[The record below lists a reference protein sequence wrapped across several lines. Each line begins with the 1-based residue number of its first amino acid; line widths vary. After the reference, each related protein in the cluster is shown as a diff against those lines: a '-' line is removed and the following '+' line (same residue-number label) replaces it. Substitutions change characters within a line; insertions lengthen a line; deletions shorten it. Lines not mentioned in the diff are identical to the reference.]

1 MQHGHYLQKRGD
13 RYRFRARLPAG
24 LVPFALPGEIV
35 VNLQTN
41 SRTVAITRAR
51 VLRVALDPLL
61 TDLTLTIDRADAD
74 CLVRGWIDRH
84 AQAWEVNIATTGGLA
99 YFTKAEGEMMGPN
112 QSREM
117 DDLMRVVGD
126 MMVRPRLKATAQ
138 AALSGRR
145 PDALQSLEPVVAG
158 ALEDIA
164 PEIDRDSPDGHF
176 LARTILRGLATLLDE
191 RSEAERG
198 SLTPVPRC
206 SASRQPEKAAP
217 RPPSIPFLSRW
228 TEFETAKCNDGRW
241 KPDTASNASSSRKLF
256 LALIGDKPASAVT
269 RQDASQW
276 RNLLFLVPKLYD
288 KAREWRGLPV
298 REIIEAAEAR
308 KAAAEPG
315 VDPVARLKLATVDK
329 HFGNLQEYWDWLQTN
344 GHLPRGDTNPFEG
357 FIQSK
362 PKGRHAR
369 HERDAWPQAM
379 VEKLFTSP
387 VFSGCKSLQ
396 RRTVAGQ
403 IVYRDA
409 RFWVTLWGR
418 LTGAREDEIC
428 SRVVGDIEFIAGIAV
443 LRIRA
448 SKTVES
454 PRDLPLPEAL
464 LRMGFLEHRY
474 FGRDLKEPLF
484 PELIPQGPGKRRSAA
499 FSGWFTY
506 YRMRTETYKE
516 LVDFHSFRHNVST
529 DLQNMPGLNMGWAD
543 EITGHDSPIR
553 ASERQRYAKGVF
565 MSHLKETLDRIEIGM
580 DLSHLDYRG
589 TRGVAAPDAAEQ
601 RAAFIALA
609 ERDMELKATRA
620 ARAKKSRR

>member
-1 MQHGHYLQKRGD
+1 M
-13 RYRFRARLPAG
+13 
-24 LVPFALPGEIV
+24 
-35 VNLQTN
+35 NLKTN

-61 TDLTLTIDRADAD
+61 TDLTLTLSRADAD
-74 CLVRGWIDRH
+74 CLVRGWIDQH

-99 YFTKAEGEMMGPN
+99 YFTKAESEAMDPD

-117 DDLMRVVGD
+117 DDLMRIVGD
-126 MMVRPRLKATAQ
+126 MVARPQFKVVTQ

-145 PDALQSLEPVVAG
+145 PDAVRILEPIVEK
-158 ALEDIA
+158 ALADIA
-164 PEIDRDSPDGHF
+164 PDIDRDSPDGHL
-176 LARTILRGLATLLDE
+176 LARTILRGFATLLDE
-191 RSEAERG
+191 RADAERG
-198 SLTPVPRC
+198 TLTPVPRHV
-206 SASRQPEKAAP
+206 APRRPEKP
-217 RPPSIPFLSRW
+217 VTSPPLIPFLSRW
-228 TEFETAKCNDGRW
+228 TEFETAKRNDGRW
-241 KPDTASNASSSRKLF
+241 KADTASNAASSRKLF
-256 LALIGDKPASAVT
+256 LGLMGDKAASAVK
-269 RQDASQW
+269 RQDASEW
-276 RNLLFLVPKLYD
+276 RALLFRVPRLYD
-288 KAREWRGLPV
+288 KARDWRDLPV
-298 REIIEAAEAR
+298 REIIQSADAR
-308 KAAAEPG
+308 DAVAEPG
-315 VDPVARLKLATVDK
+315 VEPVARLKLATVDK
-329 HFGNLQEYWDWLQTN
+329 HFGNLQEYWDWLHTN
-344 GHLPRGDTNPFEG
+344 GHVPRADTNPFEG

-387 VFSGCKSLQ
+387 VFSGCKNLQ
-396 RRTVAGQ
+396 RRTVAGSM
-403 IVYRDA
+403 VYRDA

-428 SRVVGDIEFIAGIAV
+428 SRVVGDIEFVASIAI

-454 PRDLPLPEAL
+454 PRDLPVPEAL

-474 FGRDLKEPLF
+474 FGRDPEEPLF

-506 YRMRTETYKE
+506 YRVRTETYKA

-565 MSHLKETLDRIEIGM
+565 MTHLKETLDRIEIGV
-580 DLSHLDYRG
+580 DLTHLDYHG
-589 TRGVAAPDAAEQ
+589 PRGVAAPGAAEE
-601 RAAFIALA
+601 RREFVALA
-609 ERDMELKATRA
+609 ERDMQLKATRA
-620 ARAKKSRR
+620 GRARKPRR

>member
-1 MQHGHYLQKRGD
+1 MRHGHYLQKRGD
-13 RYRFRARLPAG
+13 RYRFRARLPARIA
-24 LVPFALPGEIV
+24 PFALPGEIA
-35 VNLQTN
+35 VNLKTN
-41 SRTVAITRAR
+41 SRVLAITRAR
-51 VLRVALDPLL
+51 ALRVALDPLL
-61 TDLTLTIDRADAD
+61 SELALTLDRSEADR
-74 CLVRGWIDRH
+74 LVRGWIDRH
-84 AQAWEVNIATTGGLA
+84 TREWEVNIAASGGLA
-99 YFTKAEGEMMGPN
+99 YFTKVEGEVMGPV

-117 DDLMRVVGD
+117 DDLLRVVGD

-145 PDALQSLEPVVAG
+145 PDALQNLEPVVAE
-158 ALEDIA
+158 AMEDIA

-191 RSEAERG
+191 RAEAERG
-198 SLTPVPRC
+198 CLTPVPR
-206 SASRQPEKAAP
+206 EVAP
-217 RPPSIPFLSRW
+217 RQSEKPATKPPSIPFLSRW
-228 TEFETAKCNDGRW
+228 TGFETAKHNDKRW
-241 KPDTASNASSSRKLF
+241 KADTASNAASSRKLF
-256 LALIGDKPASAVT
+256 LALVGDKPASAVT
-269 RQDASQW
+269 RQDASEW
-276 RNLLFLVPKLYD
+276 RALLFRLPRLYD
-288 KAREWRGLPV
+288 KARDWRDLPA
-298 REIIEAAEAR
+298 REIIQAADAR
-308 KAAAEPG
+308 DAVAEPG
-315 VDPVARLKLATVDK
+315 VEPVARLKLATVDK
-329 HFGNLQEYWDWLQTN
+329 HFGNLQEYWDWLRTN
-344 GHLPRGDTNPFEG
+344 GHVARADTNPFEG

-387 VFSGCKSLQ
+387 AFSGCKSMQ
-396 RRTVAGQ
+396 RRTVAGP

-418 LTGAREDEIC
+418 FTGAREDEIC
-428 SRVVGDIEFIAGIAV
+428 SRLVGDIEFVDGIAI

-454 PRDLPLPEAL
+454 PRDLPVPEAL
-464 LRMGFLEHRY
+464 LRMGLLEHRY

-506 YRMRTETYKE
+506 YRMRTETYKK

-565 MSHLKETLDRIEIGM
+565 MSHLKHTLDRIEIGV
-580 DLSHLDYRG
+580 DLRHLDYSG
-589 TRGVAAPDAAEQ
+589 PRGVAAPDAAEQ
-601 RAAFIALA
+601 RAKFIALA
-609 ERDMELKATRA
+609 ERDMQVKATRA
-620 ARAKKSRR
+620 ARAKKPGR